1 MADVLT
7 GTPDWDEVI
16 DRDAWRAFLRST
28 AGQRLFAK
36 ALDSQPGL
44 LASGDVNAILI
55 RSGEVRGWSAVIST
69 LISLSLSEPKPADN
83 APPESYPDLT
93 DDEAWKTKEPP
104 K

>member
-1 MADVLT
+1 MDITT
-7 GTPDWDEVI
+7 GTPEWDEVV
-16 DRDAWRAFLRST
+16 DRDAWRTFLRST

-69 LISLSLSEPKPADN
+69 LISLSSIESKPTDTA
-83 APPESYPDLT
+83 APENYPDLT
-93 DDEAWKTKEPP
+93 DDDAWKSKEPT